1 MAGTNISPYIAQANI
16 SPARGRF
23 SNPVYSP
30 VTGFSCTFLDAS
42 VGQPYRIQTS
52 PSLVA
57 GSWTDYTNFTY
68 TAPIVITVPIA
79 GNTNRFF
86 RAITP

>member
-1 MAGTNISPYIAQANI
+1 LA
-16 SPARGRF
+16 
-23 SNPVYSP
+23 
-30 VTGFSCTFLDAS
+30 
-42 VGQPYRIQTS
+42 
-52 PSLVA
+52 A

-68 TAPIVITVPIA
+68 TAPVVITVPIA